1 MPPRQPENEHPLQP
15 AVPSPGALWL
25 RRLAIALLLV
35 LAASL
40 AIAALRV
47 LQTSEKASARRLVEQ
62 EGKRLHVLGQTL
74 QPLLHAPAD
83 AAPATQLRLQNALV
97 QYAPLAPAS
106 THTVL
111 VDLSGRIPPLSDSAP
126 PPEFTSHWG
135 AIRSLHEGTL
145 EEPGH
150 TFVVTTLA
158 AEHGLSGSGG
168 WKLFAIV
175 PDTTLRAEIR
185 PISMA
190 FFSALGAT
198 IILATALAVT
208 LLHRTAR
215 DLHGHAPATHNSAS
229 DPANHTRIEQTHP
242 HLAHFSQ
249 LIEQAPLPVI
259 ITSADGLIEYVNPAF
274 CSSSGYSSLEVIGKR
289 PSVLADTS
297 QPAPLERD
305 IQATLS
311 TGHKWVGELHNHRK
325 DGAPYTLRALVL
337 PLCDER
343 GHITHHAAIMEDITD
358 RKRTEQS
365 LAWLAPLF
373 ENTRD
378 ICCIKGL
385 DLRVLA
391 ANRAFARVMG
401 KASPEEIVGKTDAEI
416 FGLNEDQEPVHSY
429 MEDERHA
436 QRLRPGEQLIRE
448 ETLHCAN
455 GQALT
460 ILTNKFPVFNQDG
473 HLIATANISTDI
485 TALKETER
493 ELIVAKEKA
502 ESASRAKS
510 LFLTHM
516 SHELRTPLNAINGI
530 AATLAEQDI
539 PADAKKAA
547 RIIQQGGQNL
557 LGIIEEIIEYTGLQ
571 APDVPLE
578 KQPFSLPEMIL
589 STLRMASD
597 PLRSR
602 SIKLDYWV
610 NAATPAMVVGDAR
623 RIQQILLNLLANAV
637 KFTERGRVHLHL
649 ETSELAGGRLCLQ
662 FSVLDTGIGIAPE
675 RLQELFQPFVPSDP
689 KAQTPS
695 LGAGLGLCI
704 AQTSAR
710 LMGSEITVR
719 SRPGKGSAFR
729 FALDLEKSPG
739 SEEPFIGYGAPGLA
753 GKRALV
759 IESDPVRRALLSD
772 MLRAWSVHP
781 TILPPHRFPTSMA
794 AFLPPCDFAIIDQ
807 DAIPLHTDEW
817 TTSEGT
823 PIPVLWLA
831 HATPHAEHHDEGA
844 ALVRPFAPADLA
856 AHLERLVRKSAQVA
870 HAPAPERT
878 SPLATRIPLRILAA
892 DDVATNREAIRVM
905 LHHLG
910 YEVQLVENGAEALA
924 QLRQRLFDLVIL
936 DVQMPVMDGFTAA
949 REILRSQPDPALRP
963 KLVALTANAMPGDAD
978 ACLEAG
984 MDAYISKPVLP
995 QKLESCIT
1003 RLFEAGVPT
1012 QPAPASPR
1020 APTSEPMW
1028 VDESQ
1033 LDAILEAV
1041 DRNSALDLIHQ
1052 LLGTFKNDYRERHP
1066 RLQQA
1071 CRARDTAA
1079 LIEVVH
1085 GLKGSSLILGW
1096 CRFSV
1101 HCTTTLDALRQ
1112 GSFDGWA
1119 TLPEEIQSLY
1129 DRSIVELS
1137 HVIARRA
1144 QPTQAAPSSTPLP

>member
-1 MPPRQPENEHPLQP
+1 MP
-15 AVPSPGALWL
+15 L
-25 RRLAIALLLV
+25 RTQLGIALLLILV
-35 LAASL
+35 AGL

-47 LQTSEKASARRLVEQ
+47 LQHTEAAYARRLLEH
-62 EGKRLHVLGQTL
+62 EGTRLRIIAETL
-74 QPLLHAPAD
+74 RPILHAPAD
-83 AAPATQLRLQNALV
+83 SVPVTQLRLQTALV
-97 QYAPLAPAS
+97 RYALLAPAS
-106 THTVL
+106 SHTVL
-111 VDLSGRIPPLSDSAP
+111 VDLSGHIAPLSDSAT
-126 PPEFTSHWG
+126 PPEFTASWA
-135 AIRSLHEGTL
+135 AIRNLHEGTI
-145 EEPGH
+145 EEPAR

-158 AEHGLSGSGG
+158 GDHGIGGQSG
-168 WKLFAIV
+168 WKLFTLV
-175 PDTTLRAEIR
+175 PDSALRAEVQPIR
-185 PISMA
+185 KTFLAP
-190 FFSALGAT
+190 LGAAGALVIGLGIVLLRQT
-198 IILATALAVT
+198 AAGRRQRSPDGPGSPIPAGIPQLA
-208 LLHRTAR
+208 
-215 DLHGHAPATHNSAS
+215 
-229 DPANHTRIEQTHP
+229 QTHAQ
-242 HLAHFSQ
+242 LGRLSQ

-259 ITSADGLIEYVNPAF
+259 ITDSDGLIEYVNPAF
-274 CSSSGYSSLEVIGKR
+274 CCSSGYSPLEVIGKT
-289 PSVLADTS
+289 PSMLTGDDL
-297 QPAPLERD
+297 P
-305 IQATLS
+305 ATLRQEIQTTLS
-311 TGHKWVGELHNHRK
+311 AGRRWVGELQSRRK
-325 DGAPYTLRALVL
+325 DGAPYCLRALVL
-337 PLCDER
+337 PLCDDR
-343 GHITHHAAIMEDITD
+343 GRITHHAAIMEDITD

-365 LAWLAPLF
+365 LAWIAPLF
-373 ENTRD
+373 ENTHD
-378 ICCIKGL
+378 ICCIKDL

-401 KASPEEIVGKTDAEI
+401 KASPEEIIGKTDAEI
-416 FGLNEDQEPVHSY
+416 FGLNDDQEPVRSY

-455 GQALT
+455 GQTLS
-460 ILTNKFPVFNQDG
+460 ILTNKFPVFDQAG
-473 HLIATANISTDI
+473 RLIATANISTDI
-485 TALKETER
+485 TALKDTER
-493 ELIVAKEKA
+493 ELILAKEKA
-502 ESASRAKS
+502 EAASRAKS
-510 LFLTHM
+510 LFLAHM

-530 AATLAEQDI
+530 AATLAVQDI
-539 PADAKKAA
+539 PPDSKKAA
-547 RIIQQGGQNL
+547 HIIQQGGQNL

-571 APDVPLE
+571 SADIPLE

-610 NAATPAMVVGDAR
+610 NPATPAEIVGDTR

-649 ETSELAGGRLCLQ
+649 ETTEIADGRLRIQ
-662 FSVLDTGIGIAPE
+662 FAVLDTGIGIAAERIPE
-675 RLQELFQPFVPSDP
+675 IFQPFVPSDA

-704 AQTSAR
+704 AQASAR

-719 SRPGKGSAFR
+719 SQPGKGSAFR
-729 FALDLEKSPG
+729 FALTVEKSPD
-739 SEEPFIGYGAPGLA
+739 SQEPFIGYGAPGLA

-759 IESDPVRRALLSD
+759 IESDPARRALLSG

-781 TILPPHRFPTSMA
+781 TILPPHRFSTSMA

-823 PIPVLWLA
+823 SIPVLWLA
-831 HATPHAEHHDEGA
+831 HATPHAEHHDAGS
-844 ALVRPFAPADLA
+844 ALVRPFSPADLA
-856 AHLERLVRKSAQVA
+856 GCLERLVKKSIPITITATTEHTA
-870 HAPAPERT
+870 
-878 SPLATRIPLRILAA
+878 PLATRIPLRILAA
-892 DDVATNREAIRVM
+892 DDVATNREAIRVIFR
-905 LHHLG
+905 HLG

-936 DVQMPVMDGFTAA
+936 DVQMPVMDGFAAA
-949 REILRSQPDPALRP
+949 REIIRLQPDPDLRP
-963 KLVALTANAMPGDAD
+963 KLVALTANAMPGDAN

-1012 QPAPASPR
+1012 QPTPPQSG

-1028 VDESQ
+1028 VDEAQ

-1041 DRNSALDLIHQ
+1041 DRNSALDLIQQ
-1052 LLGTFKNDYRERHP
+1052 LLGTFKNDYRERQP

-1096 CRFSV
+1096 CRFSA
-1101 HCTTTLDALRQ
+1101 HCTTTLNTLRQ
-1112 GSFDGWA
+1112 GSFDGWT

-1129 DRSIVELS
+1129 DRSIAEMH
-1137 HVIARRA
+1137 HVLARRA
-1144 QPTQAAPSSTPLP
+1144 RPTQPAPSSTPSP